1 MVNHYVFWNLN
12 DSLTKEE
19 RTQAGLKIKEKLEA
33 VGKLVPGVISLE
45 VRINELESSN
55 RDVALLSVFENVEAL
70 NAYQVHPEHINAADY
85 VGSVTYNR
93 TCFDFEV

>member
-12 DSLTKEE
+12 ETMTAEE
-19 RTQAGLKIKEKLEA
+19 KAEAGQKIKEKLEA

-45 VRINELESSN
+45 VRINELDSSN
-55 RDVALLSVFENVEAL
+55 RDVALLSSFESVEAL
-70 NAYQVHPEHINAADY
+70 GAYQVHPEHVNA
-85 VGSVTYNR
+85 GSYIKTVTCNR

>member
-12 DSLTKEE
+12 DSMSKEE
-19 RTQAGLKIKEKLEA
+19 KARAGLKIKEKLEA
-33 VGKLVPGVISLE
+33 VGKLVPGVVSLQ

-55 RDVALLSVFENVEAL
+55 RDVALLSSFESVEAL
-70 NAYQVHPEHINAADY
+70 NAYQVHPEHVNA
-85 VGSVTYNR
+85 GSYIKTVTCNR

>member
-19 RTQAGLKIKEKLEA
+19 RVQAGLTIKEKLEA
-33 VGKLVPGVISLE
+33 VGKLVPGVKSLE

-55 RDVALLSVFENVEAL
+55 RDVALLSVFESVEAL
-70 NAYQVHPEHINAADY
+70 NAYQVHPEHVNAGNY
-85 VGSVTYNR
+85 IKTVTCNR

>member
-19 RTQAGLKIKEKLEA
+19 RIQAGLTIKEKLEA

-45 VRINELESSN
+45 VRLNELESSN
-55 RDVALLSVFENVEAL
+55 RDVALLSVFESVEAL
-70 NAYQVHPEHINAADY
+70 NAYQVHPEHINAGSY
-85 VGSVTYNR
+85 VGTVTYNR